1 MQARRRAQP
10 SGTNSPSSSH
20 PRLKAP
26 SAMRHL
32 LPCPPCGRQGRPG
45 KGTQAGSNTSE
56 PRGSAPRE
64 RDHRGGDHP
73 VPSRTR
79 QLSPPSPRV
88 LQRKAAGG
96 QGVAL
101 AEGAFRFARRGRRR
115 RAGSSH
121 RARRERPAGGLPPA
135 GPFCVMG
142 PDRVGSCAFA
152 ASSAAHRRRALAA
165 SPGKPSKGPCARGP
179 VRRRTAVY
187 HAPVGPQRGA
197 LSSGPFQRF
206 GEVSASR
213 AALRALPASFRAAG
227 SLAGPVLLAACVGGS
242 VWAPSRAFFA
252 STGV

>member
-1 MQARRRAQP
+1 MRVRA
-10 SGTNSPSSSH
+10 
-20 PRLKAP
+20 
-26 SAMRHL
+26 
-32 LPCPPCGRQGRPG
+32 
-45 KGTQAGSNTSE
+45 
-56 PRGSAPRE
+56 
-64 RDHRGGDHP
+64 
-73 VPSRTR
+73 
-79 QLSPPSPRV
+79 
-88 LQRKAAGG
+88 
-96 QGVAL
+96 
-101 AEGAFRFARRGRRR
+101 GRRVR
-115 RAGSSH
+115 RM
-121 RARRERPAGGLPPA
+121 RRERPAGGPPLA
-135 GPFCVMG
+135 GLSAFPG

-242 VWAPSRAFFA
+242 AWAPSRAFLRQRGSNNLTEA
-252 STGV
+252 VRPALSRRSAVSKGLRPGCPPL